1 MNLSDIEMLE
11 REVKGLRLDPSV
23 AYAIMRIQH
32 DLSKM
37 LEKIDRIESTLAAQP
52 RENWHEDDEQDEPM
66 GPPF

>member
-11 REVKGLRLDPSV
+11 REVKGLRLDPAV

-37 LEKIDRIESTLAAQP
+37 MEKIDRIDSALAEHQSQSWGG
-52 RENWHEDDEQDEPM
+52 EEDEPN

>member
-1 MNLSDIEMLE
+1 MNLSDIEYLE
-11 REVKGLRLDPSV
+11 REVKGLRLDPAI

-37 LEKIDRIESTLAAQP
+37 MEKIDRIDSALAEHQNQLWGG
-52 RENWHEDDEQDEPM
+52 EEDEPN